1 MKVACAISYGS
12 SHLGYQKHTD
22 TGEINHVMKKV
33 REDEI
38 TTYVK
43 VMVACEVVSVEKE
56 NPRQKKAAAWKE
68 RHAVDS
74 KPATVENR

>member
-1 MKVACAISYGS
+1 
-12 SHLGYQKHTD
+12 
-22 TGEINHVMKKV
+22 MKKV

-38 TTYVK
+38 TTHVK